1 MAERREALVGTLVET
16 LCQPSELAQNP
27 GGQPHGSSDF
37 IGLYRLGLAA
47 RAGAPLLH
55 PVPNSRPLT
64 LHSPTPTLNSN
75 SSPLATNH

>member
-37 IGLYRLGLAA
+37 IGFYRLGTLA
-47 RAGAPLLH
+47 
-55 PVPNSRPLT
+55 SRQDGD
-64 LHSPTPTLNSN
+64 SPS
-75 SSPLATNH
+75 